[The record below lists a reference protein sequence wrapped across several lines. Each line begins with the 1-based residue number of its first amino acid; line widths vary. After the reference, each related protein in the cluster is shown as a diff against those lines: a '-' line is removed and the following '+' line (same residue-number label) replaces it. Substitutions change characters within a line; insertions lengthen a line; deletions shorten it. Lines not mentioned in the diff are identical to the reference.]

1 MWVYW
6 TLPAERPWLD
16 GFVYVGGEIF
26 GNEMNLRNRMQ
37 YDAETKTYWLT
48 ALVKQGGYD
57 YQYWFVPKRPTTND
71 QRLTTNNKTT
81 TQRVDGSYW
90 QTENEYAI
98 YVYWRPFGAR
108 YDRLVGVKVVKS
120 N

>member
-1 MWVYW
+1 
-6 TLPAERPWLD
+6 
-16 GFVYVGGEIF
+16 
-26 GNEMNLRNRMQ
+26 MQ
-37 YDAETKTYWLT
+37 YDAEAKCYWLT

-57 YQYWFVPKRPTTND
+57 YQYWFSGKGT
-71 QRLTTNNKTT
+71 QNKTT

-90 QTENEYAI
+90 QTENEYAV

-108 YDRLVGVKVVKS
+108 HDRLVGVKVFKS